1 MAGYT
6 LAVANAIAR
15 GTGNLTP
22 TISAI
27 SGRLAILFAA
37 SQGAASDSITTPS
50 GWTLLATR
58 SNHTSIFGR
67 VLTGGDTYPAVNFAA
82 TFGHFAQVAEFE
94 GSVYS
99 DLATIAHTSANAF
112 GSSATV
118 PTIPN
123 ITITQPN
130 CLVIIAGWHV
140 KTATSNGSTYD
151 DVAGFTEIGESRPTG
166 GGVDMVW
173 NYQQQTSAASLSGL
187 SRSMTG
193 TTENGQNA
201 SISLAL
207 LSVADPT
214 NPWPVY
220 THRRST
226 LVTL

>member
-6 LAVANAIAR
+6 LAVVNSIAR
-15 GTGNLTP
+15 GTGNLSP
-22 TISAI
+22 TISATA
-27 SGRLAILFAA
+27 GRLALLFAG

-50 GWTLLATR
+50 GWTSLVTR
-58 SNHTSIFGR
+58 SNHTSIYAR
-67 VLTGGDTYPAVNFAA
+67 VLTGGDATPSVVFAS
-82 TFGHFAQVAEFE
+82 TFGHFAQVAEFD

-99 DLATIAHTSANAF
+99 DLTTIAHTSANAF

-140 KTATSNGSTYD
+140 KTATSNGATYD
-151 DVAGFTEIGESRPTG
+151 DVSGFSEIAESRPNG
-166 GGVDMVW
+166 GGIDMVW
-173 NYQQQTSAASLSGL
+173 NYQQQLTATSLSGL
-187 SRSMTG
+187 SRTMTG
-193 TTENGQNA
+193 TTETGSNT
-201 SISLAL
+201 SLSLAL

-214 NPWPVY
+214 NTWPIY
-220 THRRST
+220 THRRTT